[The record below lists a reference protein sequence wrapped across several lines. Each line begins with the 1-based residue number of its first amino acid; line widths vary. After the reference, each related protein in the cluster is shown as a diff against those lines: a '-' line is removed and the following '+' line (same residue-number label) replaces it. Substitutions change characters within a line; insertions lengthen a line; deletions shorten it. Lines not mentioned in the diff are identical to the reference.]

1 MSKTE
6 VATQENKEL
15 AVHQKGDWGA
25 GKDVDANDILIPKI
39 LCAQAISKAVTQEE
53 VKLGEFYDSVEK
65 QVLATYDRK
74 NEAKTQ
80 DLEIIVFGTFKHWV
94 INHDGEY
101 HETVPFQ
108 ATVYDEDGKVIT
120 QGNDQWAYEETVDK
134 VEIQRDNVMN
144 FYCVLPKEIKEDPTF
159 AFPYVLPLKRTSRKA
174 GQKITTRIT
183 KLAARNRPSACQVF
197 KLSRTIEMNKQKK
210 EYFVV
215 DAVISRDAT
224 DEEMAAAYKWWD
236 ALDKKKVN
244 VKIDDSDYREDSKN
258 GTVNASSDY

>member
-1 MSKTE
+1 MS
-6 VATQENKEL
+6 NKEVTKEKSKEV
-15 AVHQKGDWGA
+15 AVHQQGNWGA
-25 GKDVDANDILIPKI
+25 GKDVDASDILIPKI
-39 LCAQAISKAVTQEE
+39 LCAQAISEAVTQGD

-65 QVLATYDRK
+65 LVLATYDRK

-80 DLEIIVFGTFKHWV
+80 NLEIIVFGTFKHWV

-108 ATVYDEDGKVIT
+108 ATVYDKDGEVTI

-144 FYCVLPKEIKEDPTF
+144 FYCVLPMEIKEDPNF
-159 AFPYVLPLKRTSRKA
+159 AFPFVLPLKRTSRKA

-183 KLAARNRPSACQVF
+183 KLAAKNRPSACQVF
-197 KLSRTIEMNKQKK
+197 KLSRKIEMNKQKK
-210 EYFVV
+210 EYFVI
-215 DAVISRDAT
+215 DAMISRDAT
-224 DEEMAAAYKWWD
+224 DAEMAVAYKWWD

-244 VKIDDSDYREDSKN
+244 VKIDDSDCREDSKN
-258 GTVNASSDY
+258 ATVNASSDY